1 MVLWLIFAVMSA
13 AVVAMLMHPLLS
25 RSPAEATSAEGTSAV
40 YRDQLAEIDTE
51 QSRGLIGAEEAEAA
65 RREIARRL
73 IASADATDGLRS
85 PAATSAPTAPP
96 TSITGATPA
105 PVVRATAPRRSAA
118 AVSAFAIAAV
128 VPVVALGLYLVT
140 GAPGVPSQ
148 PLAER
153 RLAPPVPAETASL
166 VAAVEARLKQNPE
179 DGRGWDVIAPVY
191 MRLAR
196 YPEAAHAF
204 DRALRLLGE
213 SPRRLA
219 GKAEA
224 LMLSDEGKVSAEAR
238 AALTRVLQLEPANTR
253 ARFWL
258 AFANEQDGRFA
269 EAVDAYEKLLADLPA
284 DVGWRPMLQER
295 HQVARSALQ
304 ASAAPNAGTA
314 GSSPAGS
321 ALPAPPASTPPAS
334 QPSAPPAPPGPSAAD
349 VAAAEK
355 MTPADRQTMIE
366 DMVAGLA
373 ARLETNG
380 RDLAGWQRLI
390 RSLTVLGRKDD
401 AVAALARARK
411 SLADEP
417 TSLAALT
424 DLASSLGL
432 GS

>member
-1 MVLWLIFAVMSA
+1 MLLWLIFAVMSA
-13 AVVAMLMHPLLS
+13 AVVAMLMHPLLA
-25 RSPAEATSAEGTSAV
+25 RPPTEATSAEGTSAV

-51 QSRGLIGAEEAEAA
+51 QSRGLIGEDEAEFA

-73 IASADATDGLRS
+73 IASADANDGQRPSAL
-85 PAATSAPTAPP
+85 PYATPLNTATAASVAAAPP
-96 TSITGATPA
+96 
-105 PVVRATAPRRSAA
+105 PRRGAA
-118 AVSAFAIAAV
+118 VVSAFAIAAV
-128 VPVVALGLYLVT
+128 VPLVALGLYLVT

-153 RLAPPVPAETASL
+153 QTTPTVPAETASL
-166 VAAVEARLKQNPE
+166 VAAVEARLKQDPE

-213 SPRRLA
+213 TPRRLA

-224 LMLSDEGKVSAEAR
+224 LMLSDDGKVSVEAR
-238 AALTRVLQLEPANTR
+238 AALTRVLELEPANAR

-295 HQVARSALQ
+295 HQVARAALQ
-304 ASAAPNAGTA
+304 A
-314 GSSPAGS
+314 GS
-321 ALPAPPASTPPAS
+321 AGAAVATPSAEPTPPAS
-334 QPSAPPAPPGPSAAD
+334 AAQAPQPPAPTSPPGPSAAD
-349 VAAAEK
+349 ITAAEK
-355 MTPADRQTMIE
+355 MTPADRQAMIE

-401 AVAALARARK
+401 AVAALARARQ
-411 SLADEP
+411 SFADEP
-417 TSLAALT
+417 ASLAALT
-424 DLASSLGL
+424 DLASNLGL